1 MGYVILILINIRDVA
16 VNISSG
22 EVAVR
27 IPSGDVA
34 LRIPSGDVALHIPS
48 GDVALRR
55 LYESFILT
63 MIPFHFQFYLLIHLK
78 PELMAIACVDS

>member
-34 LRIPSGDVALHIPS
+34 LQ
-48 GDVALRR
+48 R
-55 LYESFILT
+55 LYESF
-63 MIPFHFQFYLLIHLK
+63 
-78 PELMAIACVDS
+78 

>member
-22 EVAVR
+22 EVAV
-27 IPSGDVA
+27 S
-34 LRIPSGDVALHIPS
+34 IPS

-78 PELMAIACVDS
+78 PELMAIAYVDS